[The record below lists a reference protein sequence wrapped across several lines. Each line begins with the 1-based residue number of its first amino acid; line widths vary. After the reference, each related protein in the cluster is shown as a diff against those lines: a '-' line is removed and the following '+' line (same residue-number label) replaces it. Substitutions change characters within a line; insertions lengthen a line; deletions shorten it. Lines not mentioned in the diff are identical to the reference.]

1 MRDACTTW
9 PPPTLRSPIHS
20 RLACHVRRPRVD
32 RGHRHGRGRLA
43 VAILLPLPGC
53 GVAPSVNIL
62 GSFFPAWLIC
72 IVIGVVLTI
81 LTRQVFVAV
90 QIASHLGPAALVYP
104 CLAGLWI
111 FATWLLLFGS

>member
-1 MRDACTTW
+1 MLKADA
-9 PPPTLRSPIHS
+9 P
-20 RLACHVRRPRVD
+20 APR
-32 RGHRHGRGRLA
+32 RGRQRIGYAHGPGLRGVA
-43 VAILLPLPGC
+43 VAILPLVVGC
-53 GVAPSVNIL
+53 GVAPSVSIF

-81 LTRQVFVAV
+81 LTRQVFVAM
-90 QIASHLGPAALVYP
+90 QIASHLGPTALVYP